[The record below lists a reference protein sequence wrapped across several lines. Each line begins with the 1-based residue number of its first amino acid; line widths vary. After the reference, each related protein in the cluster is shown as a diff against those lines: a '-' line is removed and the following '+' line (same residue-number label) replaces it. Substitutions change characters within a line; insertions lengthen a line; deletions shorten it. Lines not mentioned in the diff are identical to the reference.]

1 LIASALLPASVGYWA
16 HALVAVGSI
25 SVDWLPWVAL
35 GGIASVAPRWASS
48 TPRRRSFAALAVV
61 TLALAAI
68 VGAVTEW
75 PAFAANRTAGVTR
88 QEAATRPFVAVAA
101 GESAVRQDSGRAEY
115 WDWLGAAYGA
125 SGRWREAAAAHA
137 EAAARAPHDWAYWA
151 NLATSQVHGAAAEG
165 DDQLLRDGLAAARHA
180 VEVDPYEPRV
190 HVVLAQTAAAATSD
204 DLALSSAATAVALDP
219 RQNLD
224 ELVAR
229 VTARAIDPSKA
240 KDLLEQMVRLRD
252 TAALHVALA
261 QVALKLG
268 DLSTA
273 RVHALRALELAP
285 ANGEAQQILRVT
297 GG

>member
-1 LIASALLPASVGYWA
+1 
-16 HALVAVGSI
+16 
-25 SVDWLPWVAL
+25 
-35 GGIASVAPRWASS
+35 
-48 TPRRRSFAALAVV
+48 V

-75 PAFAANRTAGVTR
+75 PAFAANRTAAVAR
-88 QEAATRPFVAVAA
+88 QEAATRPLVAVAA

-151 NLATSQVHGAAAEG
+151 NLATSQVRGAAAEG

-180 VEVDPYEPRV
+180 VEVDPYEPKV
-190 HVVLAQTAAAATSD
+190 HVVLAQTAAAAASY
-204 DLALSSAATAVALDP
+204 DLALSSTATAISLDP
-219 RQNLD
+219 RQDLD

-229 VTARAIDPSKA
+229 VAARATDLPKA
-240 KDLLEQMVRLRD
+240 MQLLEQMVGLRD
-252 TAALHVALA
+252 TATLHMAVA

-268 DLSTA
+268 DLITA
-273 RVHALRALELAP
+273 RIHARRALELDP
-285 ANGEAQQILRVT
+285 ANAEAQQVLRMT
-297 GG
+297 GGG